1 MSRAAAKPQQMS
13 VVSIG
18 YTMVLLPADE
28 GMKIVK
34 ALQQAAQV
42 KHGGA
47 EYEYEGYVVEA
58 DALRVEFA
66 LVRAN
71 QVHMPH
77 GEVVPPARPRRAA
90 LPPAQQRLLK

>member
-1 MSRAAAKPQQMS
+1 MTRAAKAQQMA

-34 ALQQAAQV
+34 ALQQAAEV
-42 KHGGA
+42 KQGGA
-47 EYEYEGYVVEA
+47 EYKYEGYVVESES
-58 DALRVEFA
+58 LRVEFA

-77 GEVVPPARPRRAA
+77 GEVVPPPRARRAA
-90 LPPAQQRLLK
+90 LPPSQQRLLK